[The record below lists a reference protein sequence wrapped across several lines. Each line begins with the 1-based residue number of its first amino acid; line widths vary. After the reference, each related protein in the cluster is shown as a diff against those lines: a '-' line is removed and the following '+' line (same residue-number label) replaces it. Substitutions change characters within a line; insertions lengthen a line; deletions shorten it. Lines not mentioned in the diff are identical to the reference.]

1 MKAPLWRAFLRL
13 FSVQG
18 VWNYERMLGIGMGY
32 AALPLL
38 EKMRLEDPVG
48 YREAV
53 ARQAEFFNAQPYMA
67 GIALGA
73 TTRAEYQGVAG
84 EKIRRLRTALCGPL
98 GALGDQLFWTGILP
112 ALVGAALV
120 MVAFGWAGAGLLG
133 FLLVFNGIRVAIEWW
148 GLRAGWASGLEVS
161 QVLHKSWLPGAVAL
175 AGPAAGFAIGVALPV
190 IGGWLVAD
198 LDRVVMAGALGAA
211 VIAIVIARFN
221 PRVTGLRLTLV
232 VATIL
237 LLSAWMG
244 A

>member
-1 MKAPLWRAFLRL
+1 MNAPLWRTFLRL

-38 EKMRLEDPVG
+38 EKMRLEDPVR

-112 ALVGAALV
+112 ALVSAALV

-148 GLRAGWASGLEVS
+148 GLRAEWASGLEVS
-161 QVLHKSWLPGAVAL
+161 QVLHKSWLPRAVAL

-211 VIAIVIARFN
+211 GIAVVIARFN

>member
-18 VWNYERMLGIGMGY
+18 AWNYERMLGIGMGY

-38 EKMRLEDPVG
+38 QEMRQQDPAG

-53 ARQAEFFNAQPYMA
+53 ARQAEFFNAQPYLA
-67 GIALGA
+67 GLALGA
-73 TTRAEYQGVAG
+73 TTRAEYQGVPG
-84 EKIRRLRTALCGPL
+84 EKILRLRTALCGPL

-112 ALVGAALV
+112 ALVSTALV
-120 MVAFGWAGAGLLG
+120 MVAFGLAGAGLLG
-133 FLLVFNGIRVAIEWW
+133 FLVVFNGIRVAVEWW

-161 QVLHKSWLPGAVAL
+161 QVLHKSWLPKAVAL
-175 AGPAAGFAIGVALPV
+175 AGPAAGFAMGVALPV

-198 LDRVVMAGALGAA
+198 LDRVVMAGTLGAA
-211 VIAIVIARFN
+211 GIAVVMARIN
-221 PRVTGLRLTLV
+221 PQVTGLRFTLV
-232 VATIL
+232 VATII
-237 LLSAWMG
+237 LLSAWVG

>member
-1 MKAPLWRAFLRL
+1 VKAPLWKAFLRL

-38 EKMRLEDPVG
+38 EEMRRTDPVG

-53 ARQAEFFNAQPYMA
+53 ARQSEFFNAQPYLA
-67 GIALGA
+67 GLALGA
-73 TTRAEYQGVAG
+73 TTRAEYQGVPG
-84 EKIRRLRTALCGPL
+84 EKILRLRTALCGPL

-112 ALVGAALV
+112 ALVGVALV
-120 MVAFGWAGAGLLG
+120 TVAFGMAGVGLLG
-133 FLLVFNGIRVAIEWW
+133 FLVVFNGIRVAVEWW
-148 GLRAGWASGLEVS
+148 GLRQGWASGLEVS
-161 QVLHKSWLPGAVAL
+161 QVLHKSWLPRAVAL
-175 AGPAAGFAIGVALPV
+175 AGPVAGFAIGVALPV
-190 IGGWLVAD
+190 IGGWLVAG
-198 LDRVVMAGALGAA
+198 LDPVVMAGALGTGG
-211 VIAIVIARFN
+211 IAMVIARLN
-221 PRVTGLRLTLV
+221 PRVTGLRFTLG

>member
-18 VWNYERMLGIGMGY
+18 AWNYERMLGIGMGY

-148 GLRAGWASGLEVS
+148 GLRAGWASGL
-161 QVLHKSWLPGAVAL
+161 
-175 AGPAAGFAIGVALPV
+175 
-190 IGGWLVAD
+190 
-198 LDRVVMAGALGAA
+198 
-211 VIAIVIARFN
+211 
-221 PRVTGLRLTLV
+221 
-232 VATIL
+232 
-237 LLSAWMG
+237 
-244 A
+244 

>member
-18 VWNYERMLGIGMGY
+18 AWSYERMLGIGMGY

-120 MVAFGWAGAGLLG
+120 MVAFGWASAGLFG
-133 FLLVFNGIRVAIEWW
+133 FLLVFSGIRVAIEWW
-148 GLRAGWASGLEVS
+148 GLRVGWASGLEVS
-161 QVLHKSWLPGAVAL
+161 QVLHKSWLPRAVAV

-198 LDRVVMAGALGAA
+198 LDRVVMAGALGGACIA
-211 VIAIVIARFN
+211 VVISRFN

>member
-18 VWNYERMLGIGMGY
+18 AWSYERMLGIGMGY

-161 QVLHKSWLPGAVAL
+161 QVLHKSWLPRAVAM

-198 LDRVVMAGALGAA
+198 LDRVVMAGALGGAGVA
-211 VIAIVIARFN
+211 VVIARFN

>member
-18 VWNYERMLGIGMGY
+18 AWNYERMLGIGMGY

-38 EKMRLEDPVG
+38 QEMRQQDPAG

-53 ARQAEFFNAQPYMA
+53 ARQAEFFNAQPYLA
-67 GIALGA
+67 GLALGA
-73 TTRAEYQGVAG
+73 TTRAEYQGVPG
-84 EKIRRLRTALCGPL
+84 EKILRLRTALCGPL

-112 ALVGAALV
+112 ALVSTALV
-120 MVAFGWAGAGLLG
+120 MVAFGLAGAGLLG
-133 FLLVFNGIRVAIEWW
+133 FLVVFNGIRVAVEWW

-161 QVLHKSWLPGAVAL
+161 QVLHKSWLPKAVAL
-175 AGPAAGFAIGVALPV
+175 AGPAAGFAMGVALPV

-211 VIAIVIARFN
+211 GIAVVMARVN
-221 PRVTGLRLTLV
+221 PQVTGLRFTLV
-232 VATIL
+232 VATII
-237 LLSAWMG
+237 LLSAWVG

>member
-38 EKMRLEDPVG
+38 EKMRREDPVG

-53 ARQAEFFNAQPYMA
+53 ARQAEFFNAQPYLA
-67 GIALGA
+67 GLALGA

-84 EKIRRLRTALCGPL
+84 EKILRLRTALCGPL

-112 ALVGAALV
+112 ALVSGALV

-133 FLLVFNGIRVAIEWW
+133 FLLVFNGVRVAIEWW

-161 QVLHKSWLPGAVAL
+161 RVLHKSWLPRAVAL

-198 LDRVVMAGALGAA
+198 LDRGVMAGALGAA
-211 VIAIVIARFN
+211 GIAVVIARFN
-221 PRVTGLRLTLV
+221 PRVTGLRLTLG

>member
-32 AALPLL
+32 ASLPLL
-38 EKMRLEDPVG
+38 EEMRRRDPVA

-53 ARQAEFFNAQPYMA
+53 ARQAEFFNAQPYLA
-67 GIALGA
+67 GLALGA
-73 TTRAEYQGVAG
+73 TTRAEYQGVPG
-84 EKIRRLRTALCGPL
+84 EKILRLRTALCGPL
-98 GALGDQLFWTGILP
+98 GALGDQLFWTGVLP
-112 ALVGAALV
+112 ALVSAALV
-120 MVAFGWAGAGLLG
+120 MVAFGWTGVAILG
-133 FLLVFNGIRVAIEWW
+133 FLVVFNSIRVAVEWW

-161 QVLHKSWLPGAVAL
+161 QVLHKSWLPRAVAL
-175 AGPAAGFAIGVALPV
+175 AGPAAGFAVGVALPV

-198 LDRVVMAGALGAA
+198 LDRVVMLGSLGAA
-211 VIAIVIARFN
+211 VIAVAMARLN
-221 PRVTGLRLTLV
+221 PRVTGLRFTIG